1 MKRGK
6 INVSRAVNEVAG
18 VVCILILIPL
28 TISMLVVMATDAY
41 KAKYP
46 EPDLSLCPFC
56 SQPVPHN
63 R

>member
-18 VVCILILIPL
+18 VVCILVLIPL

-41 KAKYP
+41 KARYP

-56 SQPVPHN
+56 SQTVQHN